1 MAMTPE
7 GKVKK
12 KIVEQLKALGCYK
25 GKFFGIECKAGK
37 NMPTALQEKNL
48 REIGEA
54 YGIACVINEDSMNDV
69 ELILGG

>member
-1 MAMTPE
+1 MSLDKAINS
-7 GKVKK
+7 GKEKRKK
-12 KIVEQLKALGCYK
+12 YRGAKAVDASCQNHGGCPA
-25 GKFFGIECKAGK
+25 CK
-37 NMPTALQEKNL
+37 PTALQEKNL